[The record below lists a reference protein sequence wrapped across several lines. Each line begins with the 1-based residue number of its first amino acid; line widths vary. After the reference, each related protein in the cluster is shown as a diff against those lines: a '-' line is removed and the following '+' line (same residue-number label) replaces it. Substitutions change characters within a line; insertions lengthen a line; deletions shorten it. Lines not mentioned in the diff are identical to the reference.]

1 MPIAT
6 TKFDLIDRIL
16 LIVIVSC
23 GCLNFAPDPIGIIA
37 LLVGYLLLFALISRW
52 TKNNI

>member
-16 LIVIVSC
+16 LIVIVLC
-23 GCLNFAPDPIGIIA
+23 GCLNFAPDPLGIIA
-37 LLVGYLLLFALISRW
+37 LLIGYLLLFILASRW
-52 TKNNI
+52 AND

>member
-16 LIVIVSC
+16 LIVIVAC
-23 GCLNFAPDPIGIIA
+23 GCLNLAPDPFGIIA
-37 LLVGYLLLFALISRW
+37 LLVGYLLLFILTYRW
-52 TKNNI
+52 TKK